1 MASNTNVSETFVNYP
16 NKGKISDIPVPKKYI
31 LIELHKKIS
40 AKLSHRV
47 VKTIE
52 NYIKKN
58 IPHTHFTHVSEDLQ
72 KHIQYLIKKLIPSS
86 SIQQYVAK
94 MYITRGL
101 KDIIEKGQKKCAA
114 KKRKIPRITNK
125 EIQRDAAKK

>member
-1 MASNTNVSETFVNYP
+1 MTLLSCLIKHSRIRTIYLVAS
-16 NKGKISDIPVPKKYI
+16 
-31 LIELHKKIS
+31 
-40 AKLSHRV
+40 
-47 VKTIE
+47 
-52 NYIKKN
+52 
-58 IPHTHFTHVSEDLQ
+58 LQ
-72 KHIQYLIKKLIPSS
+72 DYQLIKKLIPSS